1 MWIWIDVILTKN
13 QPTTI
18 MIPFFRKIRK
28 TLADDNKP
36 LKYLRYAIGEIVLV
50 VIGILI
56 ALQINNW
63 NDQKK
68 NAASEQLY
76 YCRILEDFELD
87 NQLINELKDKA
98 NYRIDSSK
106 KILLYLDSGKKDKHY
121 LINQFILAAR
131 SEVYEPRN
139 ATFKDLISSG
149 NLKLLNDIKIKN
161 SLIQYYSEL
170 ENKQFQLNQNRDEIT
185 KKVFE
190 LVNTSIEIGVI
201 QEFDYVRQLLNP
213 EIIQTL
219 PDVDW
224 TKDKNSEYYKKF
236 QLILLFN
243 IAMADREKQHLSA
256 IDNLM
261 EKSYQ
266 LLLKKCEKQAK

>member
-1 MWIWIDVILTKN
+1 
-13 QPTTI
+13 

-36 LKYLRYAIGEIVLV
+36 IKYLRYAIGEIVLV

-56 ALQINNW
+56 ALSINGW
-63 NDQKK
+63 NDKKK
-68 NAASEQLY
+68 NTESELIY

-87 NQLINELKDKA
+87 KQLIHELKDKA

-106 KILLYLDSGKKDKHY
+106 KILLDLDSGKKDKHY
-121 LINQFILAAR
+121 ILNQFILATR

-139 ATFKDLISSG
+139 VTFKDLISSG
-149 NLKLLNDIKIKN
+149 NLKLLNDIALKN

-170 ENKQFQLNQNRDEIT
+170 ENKQFQLKQNRDEIT

-190 LVNTSIEIGVI
+190 LVNTSIEIGAI
-201 QEFDYVRQLLNP
+201 QEFEYVHKLLDP
-213 EIIQTL
+213 EILQIL
-219 PDVDW
+219 PHDDW
-224 TKDKNSEYYKKF
+224 TKDKSSNYYKKL
-236 QLILLFN
+236 QLVLLFN